1 MGTIEIFPTAQLH
14 NMGDVVRIVVL
25 GGAGVGKSAISIQF
39 VNGMFVEKYDPTIE
53 ESYRKTMD
61 VGSTTHQLEILDTAG
76 TDQFSAMR
84 DMYIQ
89 KGDGFVMVYSVSSA
103 QSIERV
109 EELFKQ
115 ISRLNEDKAYYMV
128 LAGNKCDLP
137 KDSQVIP
144 PAKGKELAAKL
155 GCHFYSTS
163 AKNNKNVT
171 ELFEDVV
178 RQVVN
183 GRKNDAEKSGE
194 KKKSFCT
201 LL

>member
-25 GGAGVGKSAISIQF
+25 GGAGVGKSAISIQY

-53 ESYRKTMD
+53 ESYRKTID
-61 VGSTTHQLEILDTAG
+61 IGTNTYQLEILDTAG

-89 KGDGFVMVYSVSSA
+89 KGDGFVMVYSASSA
-103 QSIERV
+103 QSIDRV

-128 LAGNKCDLP
+128 LAGNKSDLP
-137 KDSQVIP
+137 KDSHVIS
-144 PAKGKELAAKL
+144 PAKGKELATKL

-163 AKNNKNVT
+163 AKNNKNIS
-171 ELFEDVV
+171 ELFEYVV
-178 RQVVN
+178 KQVVN
-183 GRKNDAEKSGE
+183 GRKADPGQKE
-194 KKKSFCT
+194 KKKSICS

>member
-84 DMYIQ
+84 DIYIQ

-115 ISRLNEDKAYYMV
+115 IGRLNEDKAYYMV

-137 KDSQVIP
+137 KDSHVIS
-144 PAKGKELAAKL
+144 PAKKRSCWKVRMSLL
-155 GCHFYSTS
+155 F
-163 AKNNKNVT
+163 NVSK
-171 ELFEDVV
+171 V
-178 RQVVN
+178 
-183 GRKNDAEKSGE
+183 K
-194 KKKSFCT
+194 
-201 LL
+201 

>member
-1 MGTIEIFPTAQLH
+1 MGVLLSCLLLV
-14 NMGDVVRIVVL
+14 MGDAIRIVVL

-137 KDSQVIP
+137 KDPHVIS
-144 PAKGKELAAKL
+144 PAKGKELATKL

-163 AKNNKNVT
+163 AKNNKNIT

-178 RQVVN
+178 KQVVN
-183 GRKNDAEKSGE
+183 GRKADPGQKE
-194 KKKSFCT
+194 KK
-201 LL
+201 